1 MTEKLGRLGLSQA
14 LSERIL
20 EDLYA
25 KGTGLLWSYSK
36 EEFDSRVQ
44 VLTGDWHRLESP
56 EHNDPE
62 FVDST
67 AASLYQRH
75 PQLMAGREDGMCHF
89 SPTGAVQKG

>member
-1 MTEKLGRLGLSQA
+1 MLLAQQINNTEKLGHLGLSQA

-44 VLTGDWHRLESP
+44 VLTEDWHRLESP

-62 FVDST
+62 FVEYFCKSKLENTKD
-67 AASLYQRH
+67 R
-75 PQLMAGREDGMCHF
+75 MA
-89 SPTGAVQKG
+89 K